1 MLTKKVNHQQRQR
14 NRDRQGID
22 RERIEPETEEQKE
35 RQGERETAIIVTGF
49 WNNTG
54 KRPLSEALWIK

>member
-14 NRDRQGID
+14 NRDRQERD
-22 RERIEPETEEQKE
+22 RERIEPETGTK
-35 RQGERETAIIVTGF
+35 RETAIIVIGF
-49 WNNTG
+49 RNNTG

>member
-14 NRDRQGID
+14 NRDRQGRV
-22 RERIEPETEEQKE
+22 RERIEPETGTK
-35 RQGERETAIIVTGF
+35 RETAIIVTGF
-49 WNNTG
+49 RNNTG

>member
-22 RERIEPETEEQKE
+22 RERVEPETEEQKE
-35 RQGERETAIIVTGF
+35 RQGERETAIIATGF
-49 WNNTG
+49 RNNTG